1 VFQASSAI
9 RTFWVA
15 VSVVNGGKGGRG
27 GSTVDMGLLQF
38 CTILRQFGAM
48 KLDFEH
54 SPDFPGLSPILRVL
68 LVTDGTVTK
77 TLEAYFG
84 EGIEV
89 DVLEHAERT
98 SESPYPQIDI
108 AAGDRILH
116 RYVRL
121 LGKVTRK
128 VYAVAESAA
137 VLEHISQRMRH
148 QLVHEHKGIGE
159 LLREGRLETYR
170 ELLTATLTAAGRWA
184 EHLRIAASA
193 SVVTRD
199 YRIYQGGRA
208 VLLIREVFPESLT

>member
-1 VFQASSAI
+1 
-9 RTFWVA
+9 
-15 VSVVNGGKGGRG
+15 
-27 GSTVDMGLLQF
+27 
-38 CTILRQFGAM
+38 M

-84 EGIEV
+84 EAIEV

-121 LGKVTRK
+121 VGKATHT
-128 VYAVAESAA
+128 VYAVAESVA
-137 VLEHISQRMRH
+137 VLEHISQQMRR
-148 QLVHEHKGIGE
+148 QLIEEHKGIGE

-170 ELLTATLTAAGRWA
+170 ELLTANLTTASRWA
-184 EHLRIAASA
+184 EHLQVAPTQG
-193 SVVTRD
+193 VVTRD

-208 VLLIREVFPESLT
+208 ALLIREIFPESLG